1 MTKTPLVKVK
11 RRGRKPRK
19 DPQTIVWEEAAWDL
33 AVQGMT
39 LNAIAKKLFE
49 DTGRKVTKSTVHR
62 WLTLTAQRAMKHLD
76 ERIIQHKIQQVDILQ
91 RVHFEAGVAW
101 EKSKTGRHITERKRK
116 TPLVAGQKGIP
127 QPTEDITT
135 TKTEPSPGD
144 PRYLA
149 VMLQAQTDIRKVLGL
164 DAAIKVEH
172 YPLRLA
178 DDQDL
183 AEELKKLNRELFER
197 SGQRLDLGGKHK
209 PVNLVLPPG
218 PPIDIERK
226 PS

>member
-1 MTKTPLVKVK
+1 M
-11 RRGRKPRK
+11 PRK
-19 DPQTIVWEEAAWDL
+19 TSQVIVWEELAWDL
-33 AVQGMT
+33 SVQGLT
-39 LNAIAKKLFE
+39 LQDIAKKLAA
-49 DTGRKVTKSTVHR
+49 DYGRKIGKSTVHR
-62 WLTLTAQRAMKHLD
+62 WLTAVAQRAMSHLD
-76 ERIIQHKIQQVDILQ
+76 ERILQHKIQQVDILQ

-116 TPLVAGQKGIP
+116 TPLVAGQAGIP
-127 QPTEDITT
+127 QPVEDITT
-135 TKTEPSPGD
+135 TKSEPSPGD

-164 DAAIKVEH
+164 DAPIKVEH

-183 AEELKKLNRELFER
+183 ANELVKLNRELFER